1 MLISEPL
8 VTVLVP
14 SYNHESFIEERIKSI
29 LKQTYRSFELIVI
42 DDNSPDKSHQKII
55 GLRKLHKFRYIKNRK
70 NKGTFSSWG
79 EICKLARG
87 KYLWICE
94 SDDLAY
100 PNFLE
105 EAVKRLESKT
115 SASIFYCNSEV
126 INDQGECIG
135 TTLDY
140 FHNIWKS
147 KRWDNNFSAKGIDE
161 LNKFQIKGQTVP
173 NMSSALLRF
182 DDFTKA
188 YSPFLRKFR
197 NTGDWLLIG
206 KLLKFGDVEF
216 HSGILSKFRKHSNT
230 TTKKIESATSQAE
243 FIHTKFI
250 LFKLSSIKRE
260 KFLEIFSNDVVRFL
274 YENATPK
281 MLFNKMMKISFA
293 NSLQI
298 FIITIFYLIKNPS
311 YLKKFHKKYS
321 EVKEYKRNI
330 SKQNRNKQ

>member
-14 SYNHESFIEERIKSI
+14 SYNHESFIEERIKSVI
-29 LKQTYRSFELIVI
+29 NQTYRSFELIVI
-42 DDNSPDKSHQKII
+42 DDNSPDNSHEKII
-55 GLRKLHKFRYIKNRK
+55 SLKKFYKFRYIKNRN
-70 NKGTFSSWG
+70 NKGTFSSWE
-79 EICKLARG
+79 EICKLASG

-105 EAVKRLESKT
+105 EAVKTLESKI
-115 SASIFYCNSEV
+115 SASIFYCNSEL
-126 INDQGECIG
+126 INDQGQCIG

-147 KRWDNNFSAKGIDE
+147 RRWDKNFSAKGIDE
-161 LNKFQIKGQTVP
+161 LNEFQIKGQTVP
-173 NMSSALLRF
+173 NMSSALMRF
-182 DDFTKA
+182 EDFKKA
-188 YSPFLRKFR
+188 YSPFLRKFK

-216 HSGILSKFRKHSNT
+216 HSGFLNKFRKHANT
-230 TTKKIESATSQAE
+230 TTEIIESATSQAE

-250 LFKLSSIKRE
+250 LFKLSTIRKR

-274 YENATPK
+274 YENATPIMLLKK
-281 MLFNKMMKISFA
+281 MIKISFF
-293 NSLQI
+293 NSFQI
-298 FIITIFYLIKNPS
+298 CILTIFYLIQNPI
-311 YLKKFHKKYS
+311 YLKKFYKKYS
-321 EVKEYKRNI
+321 EAKIYKSNI
-330 SKQNRNKQ
+330 SKNQ